1 MSDESKLAKKT
12 TQAGSGRKPSAW
24 LTLQGRLAENLG
36 ALEDGHY
43 LILSALRDEVYV
55 QFAAQGALGIRA
67 ESISN
72 RYLPKGR
79 KLGRSQT
86 SALRALG
93 WEPPEAPARE
103 GEPKRP
109 SSAGPNFYRDF
120 ESPVPCDEVAELAV
134 RTLVEVFGVTH
145 PRFVSYYAFERD
157 RGDILL
163 PTLGLKRRQSVLPPE
178 EAPAETPDEIR
189 ALLLGEVRLAF
200 GVPGL
205 EYDTEGDL
213 TLRCGSAVVFVRV
226 LDEAGPCIRMFS
238 PLVTNIE
245 KTALPLELLN
255 DLNSDGTY
263 VRFFVQ
269 EQTIFAAIDLPAAP
283 FVARHATDALSMLG
297 LLADDLDGN
306 LRKRFGGK
314 TGLKA

>member
-1 MSDESKLAKKT
+1 MSDESKTARKT

-36 ALEDGHY
+36 VLEDGHY

-79 KLGRSQT
+79 KLGRGQT
-86 SALRALG
+86 AALRKLG
-93 WEPPEAPARE
+93 WEAPAAPARK
-103 GEPKRP
+103 GEPKRR

-120 ESPVPCDEVAELAV
+120 ESPVPFDEAAGLAV
-134 RTLVEVFGVTH
+134 RTLAEVFGVTH

-157 RGDILL
+157 RGDLLL
-163 PTLGLKRRQSVLPPE
+163 PTLGLKRRQSVLSPE
-178 EAPAETPDEIR
+178 EAPTETPDEIR
-189 ALLLGEVRLAF
+189 ALLLGEVRMAF
-200 GVPGL
+200 GVPDL
-205 EYDTEGDL
+205 EYDPEGDL
-213 TLRCGSAVVFVRV
+213 TLRCGSAIVFVRV
-226 LDEAGPCIRMFS
+226 LEEAVPCIRMFS
-238 PLVTNIE
+238 PLVTSIE
-245 KTALPLELLN
+245 KTARPLEFLN
-255 DLNSDGTY
+255 ELNTDGTY
-263 VRFFVQ
+263 VRFFAQ

-283 FVARHATDALSMLG
+283 FVAQHVTDALSMLG
-297 LLADDLDGN
+297 LLADELDGT